1 MWGEDVWT
9 FYFLK
14 AQRVYKRTEFDI
26 WNSRECVR
34 LDRDDRRTT
43 SSCSF
48 FLGNKK
54 QKKKAEPGENETFKK
69 EIERLRFD
77 WTDVSCRRSEKYKKN
92 AFDSFVCFHLEFVN
106 NGKAKEKGM
115 ANRKQQ

>member
-1 MWGEDVWT
+1 MFTSEPSSIYETHEGAFGSIET
-9 FYFLK
+9 IEE
-14 AQRVYKRTEFDI
+14 QRPAV
-26 WNSRECVR
+26 V
-34 LDRDDRRTT
+34 
-43 SSCSF
+43 